1 MALNAIY
8 EVIIHFESFR
18 NIDLFHQG
26 LYQLQAT
33 LSYTL
38 DGETQVRLN
47 STQKL
52 PTYPVFTLAS
62 RVSRE
67 KRRKLKHNDPHHII
81 SAKLNEQTNS
91 FLTRGFVI
99 RYCEEEVSPKL
110 KKGRNQ

>member
-26 LYQLQAT
+26 LYQLQAI
-33 LSYTL
+33 LY
-38 DGETQVRLN
+38 QVEADQRR
-47 STQKL
+47 

-67 KRRKLKHNDPHHII
+67 KRRKLKQNDPHHILP
-81 SAKLNEQTNS
+81 ARLN
-91 FLTRGFVI
+91 
-99 RYCEEEVSPKL
+99 
-110 KKGRNQ
+110 